1 MNPKI
6 DTVLMSNDGHH
17 ATVSGPINWDD
28 DETSATFSAA
38 IGQMAQGGHIVFAA
52 GQNATMFTRANDQR
66 WETSVSTLNG
76 KKLVVDDL
84 ADAWATAAVLETA
97 GSYEC
102 YPWQVD
108 GLQVTEGEAV
118 VSAGP

>member
-6 DTVLMSNDGHH
+6 DTILMSNDGHR

-38 IGQMAQGGHIVFAA
+38 IGQMGQNGHIVFAA
-52 GQNATMFTRANDQR
+52 GQNATVFTPANPR
-66 WETSVSTLNG
+66 WETQVSTLNG
-76 KKLVVDDL
+76 NKLVVAL

-97 GSYEC
+97 GSYDC

-108 GLQVTEGEAV
+108 HLQVTEGEAV

>member
-6 DTVLMSNDGHH
+6 DTILMSSDGHH

-28 DETSATFSAA
+28 DETSATFAAA
-38 IGQMAQGGHIVFAA
+38 IGQMQGGHIVFAA
-52 GQNATMFTRANDQR
+52 GQNATLFTRANDQR
-66 WETSVSTLNG
+66 WETPVNTLNG
-76 KKLVVDDL
+76 KKLVLGL
-84 ADAWATAAVLETA
+84 ADGWATAAVLETA

-118 VSAGP
+118 VSARH

>member
-6 DTVLMSNDGHH
+6 DTIVMSSDGHH
-17 ATVSGPINWDD
+17 ATVSGPIEWENDD
-28 DETSATFSAA
+28 TSATFAAA
-38 IGQMAQGGHIVFAA
+38 IGQMQGGQIVFAA
-52 GQNATMFTRANDQR
+52 GQNATMFTPANDQR
-66 WETSVSTLNG
+66 WETPVSTLNG
-76 KKLVVDDL
+76 KKLVLGL
-84 ADAWATAAVLETA
+84 ADGWATAAVLETA

-118 VSAGP
+118 VSARH

>member
-6 DTVLMSNDGHH
+6 DTILMSSDGHH
-17 ATVSGPINWDD
+17 ATVSGPIEWENDD
-28 DETSATFSAA
+28 TSATFAAA
-38 IGQMAQGGHIVFAA
+38 IGQMQGSQIVFAA
-52 GQNATMFTRANDQR
+52 GQNATVFTPPNPR
-66 WETSVSTLNG
+66 WETQVSTLNG
-76 KKLVVDDL
+76 KKLVVDI
-84 ADAWATAAVLETA
+84 ADAWATAVVLETA

-108 GLQVTEGEAV
+108 HLQVTEGEAV

>member
-6 DTVLMSNDGHH
+6 DTIVMSNDGHH
-17 ATVSGPINWDD
+17 ATVSGPIGWENDD
-28 DETSATFSAA
+28 TSATFAAA
-38 IGQMAQGGHIVFAA
+38 IGQMQGGQIVFAA
-52 GQNATMFTRANDQR
+52 GQNAAVFTPANPR
-66 WETSVSTLNG
+66 WETQVNTLNG
-76 KKLVVDDL
+76 KKLVVDV

-102 YPWQVD
+102 YPWKVD
-108 GLQVTEGEAV
+108 GLRVTEGEAV